1 MACQPRCGQPPYG
14 AGLMLYDVIIIGAGP
29 SGSYTA
35 QRLAALGYKVLVAEQ
50 HEKVGQLVCCTGI
63 IGRECFDIFSI
74 DKSVILREAASAKF
88 LSPGGESLRVERETA
103 PAYIV
108 DRPAFDLTLAKR
120 AQEQGAEY
128 LLGARVRSIGVEKDF
143 VQLETSG
150 EDLVGKTAVIAS
162 GFGSTLGQK
171 LKLGRVAD
179 FVIGAQAE
187 VAAIN
192 ETNEVEVYLGSKF
205 APGFFAWLV
214 PTSEGKALAGLLS
227 RHRPGLYLKDF
238 LSHLSKQGKIEAS
251 TARISYGGVPLRPL
265 PKTYRER
272 IIVVGDA
279 AGQTKPTTG
288 GGIYYD
294 LLCAQIAADVL
305 HQALSSGNF
314 SPKIFARY
322 EKGWH
327 SKLSTELRIDY
338 WARRSFE
345 RLSDGQIEKIFHLI
359 CSSGIHDTLLNAKDF
374 SFDWHSRLILNG
386 LRHLIPRGMLQML
399 RAPFKDR

>member
-1 MACQPRCGQPPYG
+1 
-14 AGLMLYDVIIIGAGP
+14 VV
-29 SGSYTA
+29 
-35 QRLAALGYKVLVAEQ
+35 K
-50 HEKVGQLVCCTGI
+50 
-63 IGRECFDIFSI
+63 
-74 DKSVILREAASAKF
+74 
-88 LSPGGESLRVERETA
+88 ETA

-108 DRPAFDLTLAKR
+108 DRPVFDLTLAKK

-128 LLGARVRSIGVEKDF
+128 LLGTQVRDIAVEKDF
-143 VQLETSG
+143 VQLEVSG
-150 EDLVGKTAVIAS
+150 ENLIGKAAVIAS
-162 GFGSTLGQK
+162 GFGSNLGQK

-179 FVIGAQAE
+179 FAIGAQAE
-187 VAAIN
+187 VVAIN
-192 ETNEVEVYLGSKF
+192 RTNEVEIYLGSKF

-214 PTSEGKALAGLLS
+214 PTSQGKALAGLLS
-227 RHRPGLYLKDF
+227 RHHPGLYLKSF
-238 LSHLSKQGKIEAS
+238 LSYLSKQGKIDAS
-251 TARISYGGVPLRPL
+251 TARISYGGIPLRPL

-305 HQALSSGNF
+305 HQALWANDFSSKTF
-314 SPKIFARY
+314 VCY

-327 SKLSTELRIDY
+327 DKLSTELMIDY

-359 CSSGIHDTLLNAKDF
+359 CSNGIYENLLNAKDF

-386 LRHLIPRGMLQML
+386 LRYIIPCGVLQIL
-399 RAPFKDR
+399 RAPFKGR